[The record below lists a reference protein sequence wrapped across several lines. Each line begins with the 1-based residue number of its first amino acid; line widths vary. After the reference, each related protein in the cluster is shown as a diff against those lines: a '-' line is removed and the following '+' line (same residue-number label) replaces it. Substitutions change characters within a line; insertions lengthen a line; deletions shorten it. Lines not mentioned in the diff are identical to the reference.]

1 MKFSKNLQGKWS
13 CSIKILANI
22 ISEIGIKVSKIKG
35 FRPNQ
40 QTLISNL
47 RYTEEGLAVK
57 IITDQPLEDVSCVQA
72 AVNLEDVYLYYFE
85 KWTN

>member
-40 QTLISNL
+40 QTLSTL
-47 RYTEEGLAVK
+47 SKRKGVK
-57 IITDQPLEDVSCVQA
+57 INDQIKIIYNQIALHYNDDS
-72 AVNLEDVYLYYFE
+72 
-85 KWTN
+85 